1 MGTILSVDFM
11 EQLSEAYTKAGRES
25 EMMESE
31 IVEAFERL
39 KAAFKEMA
47 RKVAEAFEGIKEEI
61 AACIEDNEKA
71 FEARERCCATL
82 LASQKAAARAK
93 AYDMRMMLE
102 KACRALKRRKR
113 LHDDG
118 GVPDWQG
125 GEHHDK

>member
-1 MGTILSVDFM
+1 M
-11 EQLSEAYTKAGRES
+11 EQLSEACTKAGRES

-47 RKVAEAFEGIKEEI
+47 QQFAEAFGEIKEEMER
-61 AACIEDNEKA
+61 CIDLDEMA
-71 FEARERCCATL
+71 QEARERRGASL

-118 GVPDWQG
+118 GVPDW
-125 GEHHDK
+125 